1 LPCARPFLK
10 SLGMTHLFAS
20 LTHLRTDLPLSA
32 FPLTAKYDPKW
43 IRDNALGENALCQV
57 ENLARHLPLRA
68 GMRVLD
74 LGCGRAT
81 SSIFMAREFGVQV
94 WAVDVAT
101 SPTDN
106 RRRAIELGCESSVF
120 PLQVDAHVLPFATEF
135 FDAVVAIDSFLYF
148 GTDERYLDYLLQFLR
163 PGGYIGIVDI
173 AFTRELNSILDAPE
187 HMRPHFPKYWSY
199 VHCPQWWRSHWEKTG
214 LVDVQ
219 CAEMLPDSAQLLMD
233 YAEQR
238 LPSQDEDSIMWAVP
252 RDNDGLIALLC
263 LVARK
268 R

>member
-1 LPCARPFLK
+1 MP
-10 SLGMTHLFAS
+10 LGE
-20 LTHLRTDLPLSA
+20 
-32 FPLTAKYDPKW
+32 FPLTAKYDPRW

-57 ENLARHLPLRA
+57 ESLARRLPLRP

-94 WAVDVAT
+94 WAVDVT
-101 SPTDN
+101 ISPTDN

-120 PLQVDAHVLPFATEF
+120 PLQVDARALPFAMEF

-148 GTDERYLDYLLQFLR
+148 GTDERYLSYLLPFLR
-163 PGGYIGIVDI
+163 SGGYIGMVDI
-173 AFTRELNSILDAPE
+173 AFTRELNGILDAPS
-187 HMRPHFPKYWSY
+187 HLRPHFPQYWSH
-199 VHCPQWWRSHWEKTG
+199 VHCPQWWRVHWEKTG

-219 CAEMLPDSAQLLMD
+219 CAESLPDSAQLLLN
-233 YAEQR
+233 YAEER
-238 LPSQDEDSIMWAVP
+238 LPSQEEDQIMWAVP
-252 RDNDGLIALLC
+252 RDTDGLIELLC

-268 R
+268 H